1 MHRLL
6 DELVT
11 KMVEKGIHYE
21 DALREF
27 DRRFIVEVVDK
38 SNGNLCKAA
47 DVLGVHRQF
56 MQRTMRVVG
65 HLLGMTHDERGAR
78 RGMACIRR
86 GRGVPGRHRRRER
99 GV

>member
-21 DALREF
+21 DAVREF
-27 DRRFIVEVVDK
+27 DRRFIVEVVEK

-47 DVLGVHRQF
+47 DTLGVHRN
-56 MQRTMRVVG
+56 T
-65 HLLGMTHDERGAR
+65 LAR
-78 RGMACIRR
+78 KIKELKIRAR
-86 GRGVPGRHRRRER
+86 A
-99 GV
+99 

>member
-6 DELVT
+6 DELIT

-47 DVLGVHRQF
+47 DVLGVHRN
-56 MQRTMRVVG
+56 T
-65 HLLGMTHDERGAR
+65 LAR
-78 RGMACIRR
+78 KIKELKIKA
-86 GRGVPGRHRRRER
+86 
-99 GV
+99 

>member
-1 MHRLL
+1 MHKLL

-11 KMVEKGIHYE
+11 RMVEKGIHYE

-47 DVLGVHRQF
+47 DTLGVHRNTLARKIKDLKIKA
-56 MQRTMRVVG
+56 RTSSS
-65 HLLGMTHDERGAR
+65 
-78 RGMACIRR
+78 
-86 GRGVPGRHRRRER
+86 
-99 GV
+99 

>member
-1 MHRLL
+1 MNKLL

-38 SNGNLCKAA
+38 SDGNLCKAA
-47 DVLGVHRQF
+47 DTLGVHRNTLS
-56 MQRTMRVVG
+56 RKIKE
-65 HLLGMTHDERGAR
+65 LKIKAR
-78 RGMACIRR
+78 PSAS
-86 GRGVPGRHRRRER
+86 
-99 GV
+99 

>member
-11 KMVEKGIHYE
+11 KMVEKGIHYQ

-47 DVLGVHRQF
+47 DTLGVHRNTLARKIKELKI
-56 MQRTMRVVG
+56 RTR
-65 HLLGMTHDERGAR
+65 A
-78 RGMACIRR
+78 
-86 GRGVPGRHRRRER
+86 
-99 GV
+99 

>member
-47 DVLGVHRQF
+47 DVLGVHRN
-56 MQRTMRVVG
+56 T
-65 HLLGMTHDERGAR
+65 LAR
-78 RGMACIRR
+78 KIKDLKIKA
-86 GRGVPGRHRRRER
+86 
-99 GV
+99 

>member
-27 DRRFIVEVVDK
+27 DRRFIIEVMNNND
-38 SNGNLCKAA
+38 GNLCKAA
-47 DVLGVHRQF
+47 DILGVHRNTLARK
-56 MQRTMRVVG
+56 MKELKIRARV
-65 HLLGMTHDERGAR
+65 
-78 RGMACIRR
+78 
-86 GRGVPGRHRRRER
+86 
-99 GV
+99 

>member
-27 DRRFIVEVVDK
+27 DRRFIVEVVEK
-38 SNGNLCKAA
+38 SDGNLCKAA
-47 DVLGVHRQF
+47 DVLGVHRN
-56 MQRTMRVVG
+56 T
-65 HLLGMTHDERGAR
+65 LAR
-78 RGMACIRR
+78 KIRDLKIR
-86 GRGVPGRHRRRER
+86 ARPSAS
-99 GV
+99 